1 MATSYIDVIDR
12 AQYRVTDYDVLKR
25 AFQDHYS
32 LMERYLMSAVSDFG
46 PYCVFDLSDRNE
58 HEKVFN
64 ADLDDECM
72 EIIALGISYYWLS
85 SRALSSEL
93 MANRMNAKEYSFFS
107 PANLLGQVRELR
119 DAVQSEFRRAMVLY
133 TYRHG
138 DISNPMKPTVRITAG
153 TTSNP
158 ETAPEPESPE
168 SPDIPESSE
177 PGNSGTVPGDG
188 GDSDTQDGSGSITSD
203 EGV

>member
-12 AQYRVTDYDVLKR
+12 AQYRVMDYDVLKR

-32 LMERYLMSAVSDFG
+32 LMERYLMSAVSEFS
-46 PYCVFDLSDRNE
+46 PHCVFDLSDRNDK
-58 HEKVFN
+58 EKVFN

-85 SRALSSEL
+85 SRTLSSEL

-107 PANLLGQVRELR
+107 PANLLGQIRELR
-119 DAVQSEFRRAMVLY
+119 DAVQGEFRRAMVLY
-133 TYRHG
+133 TYHHG
-138 DISNPMKPTVRITAG
+138 DISNPAKPTVRITVG
-153 TTSNP
+153 TTS
-158 ETAPEPESPE
+158 APEATPELPGTPESNAPE
-168 SPDIPESSE
+168 
-177 PGNSGTVPGDG
+177 NSGMVPGDG